1 MFLKDKLIKG
11 GLKLNT
17 NFVIDEDESAAKP
30 PRRIGFDSIQYF
42 GAGKSSIEFD
52 GTDSIIEGTQNHF
65 KFGTSDFSI
74 SCWFYIAANNPGPF
88 SLLPASGTQI
98 SVLSKYKDANNYW
111 GLEVGVAELTGTFNG
126 GIALLN
132 WHSKIGGVDH
142 AGGQLYAVGS
152 GQLTV
157 GWHHL
162 VITHDRSDSSRGMKG
177 YIDGGTTLASGG
189 LIAAQSGGASDLDV
203 DGLATIGL
211 NVGANSGTATNR
223 RTSNGGQIADLRS
236 YDRVLTEDEIIT
248 LRKKSFHEG
257 AKAAGLKRNLVDH
270 VTFGDR
276 DDKIIGKEL
285 DNIKKDTI
293 SIHGFRSTA
302 KKQKEFGVH
311 RKQARRL
318 ELVSNQKFDTD
329 LSGWTQT
336 GSNWTQSSGKAV
348 CSSTSKSLLLDGIT
362 TKIGHTYFFTFD
374 VAQESGSAG
383 YVQTIVGSTTGS
395 LVSSLPTT
403 ISQSI
408 RASSNNLTI
417 GVVSLILVST
427 TVSIDNI
434 SIQEVATTDFIPK
447 NFASTAFK
455 KHRLKGGILE

>member
-1 MFLKDKLIKG
+1 
-11 GLKLNT
+11 
-17 NFVIDEDESAAKP
+17 
-30 PRRIGFDSIQYF
+30 
-42 GAGKSSIEFD
+42 
-52 GTDSIIEGTQNHF
+52 
-65 KFGTSDFSI
+65 
-74 SCWFYIAANNPGPF
+74 
-88 SLLPASGTQI
+88 
-98 SVLSKYKDANNYW
+98 
-111 GLEVGVAELTGTFNG
+111 
-126 GIALLN
+126 
-132 WHSKIGGVDH
+132 
-142 AGGQLYAVGS
+142 
-152 GQLTV
+152 
-157 GWHHL
+157 
-162 VITHDRSDSSRGMKG
+162 
-177 YIDGGTTLASGG
+177 
-189 LIAAQSGGASDLDV
+189 
-203 DGLATIGL
+203 
-211 NVGANSGTATNR
+211 
-223 RTSNGGQIADLRS
+223 
-236 YDRVLTEDEIIT
+236 
-248 LRKKSFHEG
+248 EG

>member
-1 MFLKDKLIKG
+1 
-11 GLKLNT
+11 
-17 NFVIDEDESAAKP
+17 
-30 PRRIGFDSIQYF
+30 
-42 GAGKSSIEFD
+42 
-52 GTDSIIEGTQNHF
+52 
-65 KFGTSDFSI
+65 
-74 SCWFYIAANNPGPF
+74 
-88 SLLPASGTQI
+88 
-98 SVLSKYKDANNYW
+98 
-111 GLEVGVAELTGTFNG
+111 
-126 GIALLN
+126 
-132 WHSKIGGVDH
+132 
-142 AGGQLYAVGS
+142 
-152 GQLTV
+152 
-157 GWHHL
+157 
-162 VITHDRSDSSRGMKG
+162 
-177 YIDGGTTLASGG
+177 
-189 LIAAQSGGASDLDV
+189 

-383 YVQTIVGSTTGS
+383 YVQTIVG
-395 LVSSLPTT
+395 
-403 ISQSI
+403 
-408 RASSNNLTI
+408 
-417 GVVSLILVST
+417 
-427 TVSIDNI
+427 
-434 SIQEVATTDFIPK
+434 
-447 NFASTAFK
+447 
-455 KHRLKGGILE
+455 